1 MAEHN
6 DLGKWGE
13 DEAALYLEDEGYT
26 IIDRDWRLGR
36 RDLDILAY
44 TPDGNT
50 LVVVEVKTRTGE
62 EYQQPEEAVTPRQD
76 EESCHSCQCLCQGMP
91 GGQRVA
97 LRCHLHRG
105 KRTSGEE
112 SAASQGC
119 LQSDADTLDSMLV
132 LKSFC
137 PFRACGTYMRNLNYI

>member
-62 EYQQPEEAVTPRQD
+62 EYQQPEEAVTP
-76 EESCHSCQCLCQGMP
+76 
-91 GGQRVA
+91 
-97 LRCHLHRG
+97 G
-105 KRTSGEE
+105 K
-112 SAASQGC
+112 
-119 LQSDADTLDSMLV
+119 
-132 LKSFC
+132 
-137 PFRACGTYMRNLNYI
+137 MRNLAIAANTYVKECQVDKELRFDVISIVGCNHQVKSLQHLKDAFNPMLIL

>member
-13 DEAALYLEDEGYT
+13 DEAVLYLEDQGYT
-26 IIDRDWRLGR
+26 IVDRDWRLGR

-62 EYQQPEEAVTPRQD
+62 DFLQPEEAVTR
-76 EESCHSCQCLCQGMP
+76 S
-91 GGQRVA
+91 
-97 LRCHLHRG
+97 
-105 KRTSGEE
+105 K
-112 SAASQGC
+112 
-119 LQSDADTLDSMLV
+119 
-132 LKSFC
+132 
-137 PFRACGTYMRNLNYI
+137 MRNLAIAANAYVKERQVDKELRFDVISIVGCAHQVKSLQHLKNAFNPMLIL

>member
-13 DEAALYLEDEGYT
+13 DEAVLYLEDQGYT
-26 IIDRDWRLGR
+26 IVDRDWRLGR

-62 EYQQPEEAVTPRQD
+62 DFLQPEEAVTR
-76 EESCHSCQCLCQGMP
+76 S
-91 GGQRVA
+91 
-97 LRCHLHRG
+97 
-105 KRTSGEE
+105 K
-112 SAASQGC
+112 
-119 LQSDADTLDSMLV
+119 
-132 LKSFC
+132 
-137 PFRACGTYMRNLNYI
+137 MRNLAIAANAYVKERQVDKELRFDVISIVGCAHQVKSLQHLKDAFNPMLIL

>member
-26 IIDRDWRLGR
+26 IIDRDLRTLLYLLNWQALESATPPRPGYPCLYARWQHPGGGR
-36 RDLDILAY
+36 
-44 TPDGNT
+44 
-50 LVVVEVKTRTGE
+50 GE
-62 EYQQPEEAVTPRQD
+62 DPYRRGIPAARRGCHPRQD

-97 LRCHLHRG
+97 FRCHLHRG

-119 LQSDADTLDSMLV
+119 LQSDAHPLRQML
-132 LKSFC
+132 
-137 PFRACGTYMRNLNYI
+137 TYIIR

>member
-13 DEAALYLEDEGYT
+13 DEAVLYLEDQGYT
-26 IIDRDWRLGR
+26 IVDRDWRLGR

-62 EYQQPEEAVTPRQD
+62 DFLQPEEAVTR
-76 EESCHSCQCLCQGMP
+76 S
-91 GGQRVA
+91 
-97 LRCHLHRG
+97 
-105 KRTSGEE
+105 K
-112 SAASQGC
+112 
-119 LQSDADTLDSMLV
+119 
-132 LKSFC
+132 
-137 PFRACGTYMRNLNYI
+137 MRNLAIAANAYVKERQVDKELRFDVISIVGCAHQVKSLQHLKEAFNPMLIL